1 MFLFDFDLL
10 LEELRNHE
18 NKDKKDVIE
27 KFEKNFGPVAG
38 TVQDQN
44 RYKEYVSRVQ
54 VIEYAIPF
62 ASKDDFDRGLL
73 CQLAAGSFSSE
84 VALDWNENGEI
95 EYVISVEN
103 AGQTIAKKVS
113 ELFGYQ
119 IDRLFKIYC
128 EEQMNLQNHIHE
140 NAQEKTEIMAQRDY
154 KLRQWKLRLDH
165 LNSKKEKEKEQ
176 EERADK
182 LGNLMDQL

>member
-10 LEELRNHE
+10 LDELRNHE
-18 NKDKKDVIE
+18 NQDKKEVIE
-27 KFEKNFGPVAG
+27 KYEKNFWPITGG
-38 TVQDQN
+38 VQDQIW
-44 RYKEYVSRVQ
+44 YKEYITQ
-54 VIEYAIPF
+54 FETIEYAIPF
-62 ASKDDFDRGLL
+62 ASKEDFDWGLL
-73 CQLAAGSFSSE
+73 CQLSAGSFSSE
-84 VALDWNENGEI
+84 VALDWNEDAI

-103 AGQTIAKKVS
+103 GGQTIAKKVS

-128 EEQMNLQNHIHE
+128 EEQMNLQNHIFE
-140 NAQEKTEIMAQRDY
+140 NEQEKVEILAQRDY

-165 LNSKKEKEKEQ
+165 LKSKKEKEVEQ
-176 EERADK
+176 SQRSDK

>member
-10 LEELRNHE
+10 LDELRNHE
-18 NKDKKDVIE
+18 NQDKKEVIE
-27 KFEKNFGPVAG
+27 KYEKNFGPVTG
-38 TVQDQN
+38 GVQDQT
-44 RYKEYVSRVQ
+44 RYKEYVSNFDAL
-54 VIEYAIPF
+54 EYAIPF
-62 ASKDDFDRGLL
+62 ASKEDFDWSLL
-73 CQLAAGSFSSE
+73 CQLSAASFSSE
-84 VALDWNENGEI
+84 VALDPSDEGV

-103 AGQTIAKKVS
+103 GGQTIAKKVS

-128 EEQMNLQNHIHE
+128 EEQMNLQNHIFE
-140 NAQEKTEIMAQRDY
+140 NEQEKTEIMAQRDY

-165 LNSKKEKEKEQ
+165 LKTRKEKETEQ
-176 EERADK
+176 AERSDK

>member
-1 MFLFDFDLL
+1 MFLFDFNAL

-18 NKDKKDVIE
+18 NAEKKEVIE
-27 KFEKNFGPVAG
+27 KFEKNFGPIAW

-44 RYKEYVSRVQ
+44 WYTDYVSKFDP
-54 VIEYAIPF
+54 IEYAIPF
-62 ASKDDFDRGLL
+62 ASKEDFDWKLL
-73 CQLAAGSFSSE
+73 CQLAAASFSSE
-84 VALDWNENGEI
+84 VALDRNEEDAI

-140 NAQEKTEIMAQRDY
+140 NEQEKAEILAQREY

-165 LNSKKEKEKEQ
+165 LNSKKEVEQ
-176 EERADK
+176 ENKDRGDK
-182 LGNLMDQL
+182 LGSLMDQL

>member
-1 MFLFDFDLL
+1 M
-10 LEELRNHE
+10 
-18 NKDKKDVIE
+18 
-27 KFEKNFGPVAG
+27 
-38 TVQDQN
+38 
-44 RYKEYVSRVQ
+44 
-54 VIEYAIPF
+54 
-62 ASKDDFDRGLL
+62 

>member
-18 NKDKKDVIE
+18 NKDKKEVIE
-27 KFEKNFGPVAG
+27 KFEKNFWPVTWG
-38 TVQDQN
+38 VQDQTW
-44 RYKEYVSRVQ
+44 YLEYVSKFQ
-54 VIEYAIPF
+54 VIEYAMPF
-62 ASKDDFDRGLL
+62 ASKEDFDYDLL
-73 CQLAAGSFSSE
+73 CQLAAASFSSE
-84 VALDWNENGEI
+84 VALDRAENDQI

-113 ELFGYQ
+113 ELFWYQ

-140 NAQEKTEIMAQRDY
+140 NEQEKQEILAQRDY

-165 LNSKKEKEKEQ
+165 LHGKKEKEVETKD
-176 EERADK
+176 RADK
-182 LGNLMDQL
+182 LWNLMDQL